1 MKWNENTELWIKID
15 NLMKNCKDDL
25 TEMLG
30 ELYKHQQEI
39 GLLGEAVM
47 FGGLGKL
54 VLMYNQF
61 RTENEPEQSLALA
74 FKEMNED
81 RRVQNLMGQAVNTA
95 IDSKVENMKGDA

>member
-61 RTENEPEQSLALA
+61 RTENELILFGLRICSELVLIRMHRNQ
-74 FKEMNED
+74 
-81 RRVQNLMGQAVNTA
+81 VQEL
-95 IDSKVENMKGDA
+95 